1 WNKYRMRLGQLLAEL
16 EDFLFILD
24 KENLSSTAVLKKSS
38 LSELL
43 QGYIRSNSSCD
54 EEYIYMNKVLET
66 DKKEAQGKQGK
77 AEVLDPPANEA
88 LTNGTAGQYLVPP
101 QKSLPDLPPPKIITD
116 KLPGCKCD
124 SPEGYYEE
132 AEPYNASFNDD
143 GEAVS
148 SSYESY
154 DEDEGHKGKGPT
166 QQHQWP
172 STEASIELMKDSL
185 ICAFL
190 WRKKWLGQWAKQLCV
205 VKDSRLL
212 CYKTSKDH
220 NAQLDVSLI
229 GCGVLYKEKQV
240 RRKEHKL
247 KITPTG
253 ADVIVLGMQSREQ
266 AEQWLKVIQ
275 DISGL
280 QTDPVGDSSPIA
292 TDGQRQIHCKVEGT
306 DRHSAASESGSSTDG
321 HPETPEVKEVK
332 KKVSSG
338 LKLSNLMNLGR
349 KKSTSLESPEKALET
364 SNYLNVLINSQWKSR
379 YCCVRDGQLHFYQ
392 DRNKTKAA
400 AQPVSLIGCDVIPQ
414 PTQDHLYSFR
424 ILQNGEE
431 LATLEAKSSEDMGHW
446 LGLLLLESGSR
457 TDPEDFSY
465 DYVDADRVS
474 CIVSAAKNSYFLM
487 QRKYSEP
494 NTYIDAP
501 RGGRYQQDDLYDD
514 VDVSDIQDDEP
525 KQEGKAEAEDKTYLD
540 VLPSKS
546 FLYCTGM
553 KSLCKALGS
562 PGPEKVS
569 GRKDKEEREQ
579 GAITSKEQ
587 ELSGQSADKTKQNTE
602 DPPTQAA
609 PNTLIIGTAVSASP
623 RLEKKTKERVKVT
636 NHVAIETLLGKN
648 RTEAEIKRFA
658 EEKEKLEKERE
669 EIRVQL
675 AQLRKE
681 RREMKE
687 SVTNCTDKGLLA
699 NLEDKLRLKEDEC
712 KERERDRVDL
722 ELKIVEVKENLRKAE
737 LGPATLGTT
746 VEPAHLDP
754 APSIKSCSPVHV
766 PECSPVTAT
775 IGSPVNSATA
785 LKSRPQ
791 PIVTTGKGTVLQKA
805 KWESPCGIRD
815 NNSTKRGI

>member
-1 WNKYRMRLGQLLAEL
+1 MERYKGLERLLSEL
-16 EDFLFILD
+16 EEFLFILD
-24 KENLSSTAVLKKSS
+24 KENLSSAAVLKKSIV
-38 LSELL
+38 SEIL
-43 QGYIRSNSSCD
+43 QLFIKSNSSCD

-66 DKKEAQGKQGK
+66 NKKEAQGKPGK
-77 AEVLDPPANEA
+77 AQVLDPPSNET
-88 LTNGTAGQYLVPP
+88 LTNGTAGQQLAPP
-101 QKSLPDLPPPKIITD
+101 QKSLPDLPPPKINTE
-116 KLPGCKCD
+116 KLPVCKSD

-132 AEPYNASFNDD
+132 AEPYNAYFNDD

-154 DEDEGHKGKGPT
+154 DEDESHKGKCTT

-172 STEASIELMKDSL
+172 STEASIELMKDAL

-205 VKDSRLL
+205 IKDSRLL

-220 NAQLDVSLI
+220 NPQLDVSLI
-229 GCGVLYKEKQV
+229 GCSVSYKEKQV
-240 RRKEHKL
+240 RRKEHKM
-247 KITPTG
+247 KITPTNT
-253 ADVIVLGMQSREQ
+253 DVIVLGMQSKEQ

-280 QTDPVGDSSPIA
+280 QTDPLSDSSVTPA
-292 TDGQRQIHCKVEGT
+292 EGQRQNHPKAEGT

-321 HPETPEVKEVK
+321 HPETPEIKEVK
-332 KKVSSG
+332 KKVTSG

-349 KKSTSLESPEKALET
+349 KKSTSMESPEKALET

-379 YCCVRDGQLHFYQ
+379 FCCIKDRQLHFYQ
-392 DRNKTKAA
+392 DRNKTKTA
-400 AQPVSLIGCDVIPQ
+400 AQRVSLIGCDIIPQ

-424 ILQNGEE
+424 ILQHGEE

-446 LGLLLLESGSR
+446 LGLLLLESGCRS
-457 TDPEDFSY
+457 DPEDFSY

-487 QRKYSEP
+487 QRKYCEP

-501 RGGRYQQDDLYDD
+501 RGERYQQDYLYDD
-514 VDVSDIQDDEP
+514 VDVPDIQGDEP
-525 KQEGKAEAEDKTYLD
+525 RPEEKGEAQDKTYLD
-540 VLPSKS
+540 ILPSKS
-546 FLYCTGM
+546 FLQCAGM
-553 KSLCKALGS
+553 KALCKALGS
-562 PGPEKVS
+562 PGPERVS
-569 GRKDKEEREQ
+569 GRKDKEEGEQGTLLRREQ
-579 GAITSKEQ
+579 DS
-587 ELSGQSADKTKQNTE
+587 SGQTTEENKQDTE

-609 PNTLIIGTAVSASP
+609 PDPPIIGTAVTASP
-623 RLEKKTKERVKVT
+623 RLEKITKERVKVT

-648 RTEAEIKRFA
+648 RTEAEIKRFT

-687 SVTNCTDKGLLA
+687 TVTQCPDKSLLA
-699 NLEDKLRLKEDEC
+699 DLENKLRMKEEEC
-712 KERERDRVDL
+712 KERESFCVDL
-722 ELKIVEVKENLRKAE
+722 ELKLVDVKENLRKAE

-746 VEPAHLDP
+746 VEPAHLDA
-754 APSIKSCSPVHV
+754 APSIKSCSLMHV
-766 PECSPVTAT
+766 PECPPVTAT
-775 IGSPVNSATA
+775 IGSPVNSAMA
-785 LKSRPQ
+785 LKSRAQ
-791 PIVTTGKGTVLQKA
+791 PIMTTGKGTVLQKA
-805 KWESPCGIRD
+805 KEWEKKGAS
-815 NNSTKRGI
+815 